1 MKSIMEEASSIS
13 KAIDQAWIRAGK
25 PAEFTIKI
33 LEHPERNM
41 FGLTVKSAKVAFF
54 FDERKATVP
63 VTTTHAAPA
72 PEYKQ
77 RAPQPARYEDHR
89 PRQEPQRTQQPP
101 VRQPQP
107 QARPQEQKPKAP
119 IAEQQPQQ
127 PRAPRW
133 NDEMVQSATEW
144 LNEAL
149 KIMNKSDV
157 SFTSSTSGNNITFQ
171 FSQSITGNQNKDRLL
186 FSGFANLIMAT
197 LRNKYKKSFRF
208 NKVILITT

>member
-63 VTTTHAAPA
+63 VVTTPTPA
-72 PEYKQ
+72 PEYKP
-77 RAPQPARYEDHR
+77 RAPQPVRHEEHR
-89 PRQEPQRTQQPP
+89 PRQEQQRIQ
-101 VRQPQP
+101 QP
-107 QARPQEQKPKAP
+107 QARPIEAQKTKAP
-119 IAEQQPQQ
+119 RVPEQQQ
-127 PRAPRW
+127 PRPPRW
-133 NDEMVQSATEW
+133 DDQMIETATTW
-144 LNEAL
+144 LNDAL
-149 KIMNKSDV
+149 KVMDKSDI
-157 SFTSSTSGNNITFQ
+157 SFSSSTSGNNITFL